1 MSAAA
6 ESISAAK
13 ESPRKLGRGLL
24 IAGRLA
30 LAAVFLLAA
39 HAKLKPQIAVP
50 WSVTSIKTSLSMFA
64 MQVDS
69 YQLLPPSQVIRIAH
83 FLPPFELLLGLW
95 LLSGIALRLSSVITT
110 LVLTGFFTLMVRT
123 YALGLS
129 INCGCFGPS
138 EQLGPKTVL
147 RDGSLLALSVA
158 VTVGAFLLCRRRG
171 NSYVLNASPAGMASQ
186 ESR

>member
-1 MSAAA
+1 
-6 ESISAAK
+6 
-13 ESPRKLGRGLL
+13 
-24 IAGRLA
+24 
-30 LAAVFLLAA
+30 
-39 HAKLKPQIAVP
+39 
-50 WSVTSIKTSLSMFA
+50 A

-69 YQLLPPSQVIRIAH
+69 YQLLAPSRVIRVAH
-83 FLPPFELLLGLW
+83 FLPPFELFLGLW
-95 LLSGIALRLSSVITT
+95 LLSGIALRFSSLVTT

-158 VTVGAFLLCRRRG
+158 VTVGAFLLRRRRAG
-171 NSYVLNASPAGMASQ
+171 AYLSDASPAGMASQ